1 LGYVLRLKTVGIRE
15 LKNRL
20 SEYLREVRLGTTILV
35 TDRGT
40 AIAEIREPSVGSA
53 PLEDYGLLQAWI
65 DEGKV
70 RGPLSARRHVSLT
83 SLRLPDGT
91 SQALLDKERGA

>member
-1 LGYVLRLKTVGIRE
+1 MPTLKTVGIRE

-40 AIAEIREPSVGSA
+40 AIAEIREPSIGST
-53 PLEDYGLLQAWI
+53 PLADSSLLEVWI
-65 DEGKV
+65 TEGKL
-70 RGPLSARRHVSLT
+70 RAPLSARKKAGPT
-83 SLRLPDGT
+83 SIRLPDGT
-91 SQALLDKERGA
+91 SQAVLDQERGA

>member
-1 LGYVLRLKTVGIRE
+1 MPTLKTVGIRE

-40 AIAEIREPSVGSA
+40 AIAEIREPSMGST
-53 PLEDYGLLQAWI
+53 PLTDNSLLQAWI
-65 DEGKV
+65 GEGKV
-70 RGPLSARRHVSLT
+70 RGPLSARKQAGLT
-83 SLRLPDGT
+83 PLHLPDGT
-91 SQALLDKERGA
+91 SQALLDKERGS

>member
-1 LGYVLRLKTVGIRE
+1 MPPLRTVGIRE

-20 SEYLREVRLGTTILV
+20 SEYLREVRLGITILV

-40 AIAEIREPSVGSA
+40 AIAEIREPSMRGA
-53 PLEDYGLLQAWI
+53 PLADSSLLEAWI

-70 RGPLSARRHVSLT
+70 RGPLSAKEKAGPT
-83 SLRLPDGT
+83 SVRLPDGT
-91 SQALLDKERGA
+91 SQALLDQERGA

>member
-1 LGYVLRLKTVGIRE
+1 MRPMPTLKTVGVRE

-40 AIAEIREPSVGSA
+40 AIAEIREPSMGGV
-53 PLEDYGLLQAWI
+53 PLADNSLLQAWI
-65 DEGKV
+65 DQGKV
-70 RGPLSARRHVSLT
+70 RGPLAARRQVSLS
-83 SLRLPDGT
+83 SLRLPDGA

>member
-1 LGYVLRLKTVGIRE
+1 MSTLKTVGVRE

-40 AIAEIREPSVGSA
+40 AIAEIREPSMGSA
-53 PLEDYGLLQAWI
+53 PLANNSLLQAWI

-70 RGPLSARRHVSLT
+70 RGPLAARRQAVPT
-83 SLRLPDGT
+83 SVHLPDGT
-91 SQALLDKERGA
+91 AQALLDRERGA